1 MDTTGL
7 RNISTLAS
15 AATKRLFWTVNGPRE
30 TAIQVAP
37 SQYYEPGD
45 AMEPYFRPAAAAG
58 LEPTWHAVSQASLM
72 EPQIATITIRLEYF
86 NEWEDFWVELHR
98 DCTDTRT
105 DPRRPRAKDVQLEL
119 TAGGVFVT
127 IQDYVSAERM
137 LEETARSI

>member
-1 MDTTGL
+1 
-7 RNISTLAS
+7 
-15 AATKRLFWTVNGPRE
+15 
-30 TAIQVAP
+30 
-37 SQYYEPGD
+37 
-45 AMEPYFRPAAAAG
+45 MEPYFRPAAAAG
-58 LEPTWHAVSQASLM
+58 LEPTGHAVSQASLM